1 MTGRTVHLVHR
12 AALVL
17 TLALVGTNTV
27 LAARGVIDVQQGVTL
42 YLCVELPL
50 GLLVLAIGV
59 LRVRALRHSDAS
71 WSQVLDEIAGR
82 TPAALLRMEL
92 RSYRALW
99 WLARRRRVGEGPGVT
114 AIGHT
119 RGTLAVPIA
128 LLVAS
133 LVEMTAVHLL
143 VPWEWLRWTL
153 LIVSLYSLL
162 PLAGLLADRIV
173 HPHLVT
179 ADEFVLRSGH
189 QVIARIDPRDVQ
201 RCIPRRRFDRTEAG
215 VDDDTLFLPGPDGT
229 VLDLVLAQP
238 IEVLLPAFLEHRR
251 RRAHVQRIALHVDDP
266 AAARAALTPV
276 SARSRGSSRR

>member
-1 MTGRTVHLVHR
+1 MKRWLI
-12 AALVL
+12 L
-17 TLALVGTNTV
+17 
-27 LAARGVIDVQQGVTL
+27 
-42 YLCVELPL
+42 
-50 GLLVLAIGV
+50 
-59 LRVRALRHSDAS
+59 
-71 WSQVLDEIAGR
+71 
-82 TPAALLRMEL
+82 PAALLAACAATAQITREAPLDVRPGRMAVATPPDIVINGKPERL
-92 RSYRALW
+92 SPGARIRDTRNMLVLSGSLSGQTVPVVFRRDGAGQVHEV
-99 WLARRRRVGEGPGVT
+99 WL
-114 AIGHT
+114 
-119 RGTLAVPIA
+119 L
-128 LLVAS
+128 
-133 LVEMTAVHLL
+133 
-143 VPWEWLRWTL
+143 
-153 LIVSLYSLL
+153 
-162 PLAGLLADRIV
+162 
-173 HPHLVT
+173 T